1 MDPNYSITVKA
12 SLSVMKRVGPKVMY
26 GPSYMSDF
34 YKLNYIKRL
43 ENKTQKALSKTLQN
57 IFKQEEVREVKVDC
71 VSIDDEVGLFNF
83 NAHFNIEKQTSTIK
97 TIYKIKNLK
106 NVIHNFYVE
115 QIDLN
120 ALTN

>member
-1 MDPNYSITVKA
+1 MEFNYSVTVKA
-12 SLSVMKRVGPKVMY
+12 SLSVINRYWPRIAY

-34 YKLNYIKRL
+34 YKLNYIKRF

-57 IFKQEEVREVKVDC
+57 IFKQEEVGEVKVNC

-83 NAHFNIEKQTSTIK
+83 DAHFNIEKQTSTIK